1 MDKYSK
7 LTAFAADEVDA
18 SNYAT
23 PSYNPDAIHAGFP
36 SPAQNY
42 MNGTIDLNRV
52 LVRHR
57 ETTFFA
63 RVDGDSM
70 KEYGIGNGDIVII
83 DKSLNVKDGDIV
95 VAHIDGEFA
104 LRRISIDKEKNCAW
118 LMSADG
124 KSKPIKITAENDFSV
139 WGVIT
144 YTIKKMR

>member
-1 MDKYSK
+1 MDDSTR
-7 LTAFAADEVDA
+7 LIMPEQESANERE
-18 SNYAT
+18 
-23 PSYNPDAIHAGFP
+23 PSYDPSAIHAGFP

-70 KEYGIGNGDIVII
+70 KDAGIGNGDIVVI
-83 DKSLNVKDGDIV
+83 DKSLDAKDGDF
-95 VAHIDGEFA
+95 VAAFIDGEFV
-104 LRRISIDKEKNCAW
+104 LRRIKIDKAKKCVW
-118 LMSADG
+118 LLSADE
-124 KSKPIKITAENDFSV
+124 KANTTKITSENDFSV

>member
-1 MDKYSK
+1 MDDSTR
-7 LTAFAADEVDA
+7 LTQPETESDMERE
-18 SNYAT
+18 
-23 PSYNPDAIHAGFP
+23 PSYNPSAIHAGFP

-42 MNGTIDLNRV
+42 MDGTIDLNRV

-70 KEYGIGNGDIVII
+70 KDAGIGNGDIVVI
-83 DKSLNVKDGDIV
+83 DKSLNAKDGDF
-95 VAHIDGEFA
+95 VAAFIDGEFV
-104 LRRISIDKEKNCAW
+104 LRRIKIDKANKCAW
-118 LMSADG
+118 LLSDNE
-124 KSKPIKITAENDFSV
+124 KNNPTKITAENDFSV